1 MKNDENTV
9 ELWDGTKLTRRSYS
23 FTAEETAMIH
33 AALRAALHD
42 RIQHPFRDA
51 REQRE
56 ETQTLA
62 RLLSKIDGRLRP
74 IGE

>member
-1 MKNDENTV
+1 MT
-9 ELWDGTKLTRRSYS
+9 ELWDGTKLTRKTYT
-23 FTAEETAMIH
+23 FTAEETAVIH

-42 RIQHPFRDA
+42 QIYHPFTNA

-62 RLLSKIDGRLRP
+62 RLLSKIDGRMRP
-74 IGE
+74 IAD